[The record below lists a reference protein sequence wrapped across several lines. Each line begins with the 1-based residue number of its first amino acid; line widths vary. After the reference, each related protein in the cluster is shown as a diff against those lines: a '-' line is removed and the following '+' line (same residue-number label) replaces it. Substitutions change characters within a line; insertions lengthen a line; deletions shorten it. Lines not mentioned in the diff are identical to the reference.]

1 MADRIIKEIAKN
13 KSETIVVSEK
23 EFRGNSYIDIR
34 VFYRDENEE
43 LKPTKKGVMIKK
55 DILPEFKEAINSI
68 E

>member
-55 DILPEFKEAINSI
+55 DILSEFKEAINSI